1 MTQLVKIE
9 INPIFRK
16 NANFEKHGCS
26 HGYVM
31 GLSALAGKI
40 GIVFETSKPKIVWWQ
55 FLFWKTLSALETI
68 YSYQAVTSDNTCICV
83 RKE

>member
-26 HGYVM
+26 HGYVN
-31 GLSALAGKI
+31 GP
-40 GIVFETSKPKIVWWQ
+40 FRTSRQ
-55 FLFWKTLSALETI
+55 NRNCL
-68 YSYQAVTSDNTCICV
+68 
-83 RKE
+83 

>member
-16 NANFEKHGCS
+16 MQILKNTAVVMVTS
-26 HGYVM
+26 M
-31 GLSALAGKI
+31 GLSALAGK
-40 GIVFETSKPKIVWWQ
+40 IVFETSKPKIVWWQ

-68 YSYQAVTSDNTCICV
+68 YSYQTVTSDNTCICE

>member
-1 MTQLVKIE
+1 MQIL
-9 INPIFRK
+9 K
-16 NANFEKHGCS
+16 NTAVVMVTS
-26 HGYVM
+26 M

-68 YSYQAVTSDNTCICV
+68 YFYQAVTSDNTCICE